1 MPVFVR
7 KLHKLGIGL
16 GITFVIVLG
25 LIGSVMDSD
34 VSMSKEG
41 LIGSVI
47 DSVSMN
53 NEYNSTSYFYPDM
66 KSGSRYVDAFLKN
79 AIELCDDNPSDSCN
93 STKALLQLQGIGYLK
108 NHLDSNGE
116 VTSLDKGCRSLD
128 HTARVLD
135 RSLYN
140 MLEDDDEL
148 YSVSDLDFY
157 DLMAKR
163 LQNNYYNYDV
173 TYDFIKAHEELRL
186 FAYESWFLSDCK
198 DNFGDSLYTCTS
210 SHPHYDPDTDT
221 CDFTK

>member
-53 NEYNSTSYFYPDM
+53 NEYNSTGYFYPDM
-66 KSGSRYVDAFLKN
+66 KSGSRYVDEFLKN
-79 AIELCDDNPSDSCN
+79 TKEMCDDNPSDGCN
-93 STKALLQLQGIGYLK
+93 STKALLQLQAMGYLK

-116 VTSLDKGCRSLD
+116 VTSLGKGCRSLD
-128 HTARVLD
+128 NTIRVLEK
-135 RSLYN
+135 SLYH
-140 MLEDDDEL
+140 MLEDGDEF
-148 YSVSDLDFY
+148 YSISDLDFY

-173 TYDFIKAHEELRL
+173 VYDLIKSHEELRI
-186 FAYESWFLSDCK
+186 FAYESWFLSGCT
-198 DNFGDSLYTCTS
+198 DNFV
-210 SHPHYDPDTDT
+210 
-221 CDFTK
+221 DFL